1 MFDPNGAPHV
11 RQPKSIGQA
20 LLVSKSS
27 GRPIFAKAKPTGHAL
42 LVVKANIPLQRQQ
55 QSAFFAKVRLQHKPP
70 PAQLF
75 KACPQKIA
83 MPTSTSRPSTKAV
96 NKSQWTKLAK
106 PPTAQTTKAPVEHCV
121 IPKFRST
128 ETFMEFGIEEQRFKV
143 QYLTSQLEAAN
154 VEAANVEVNERSSGA
169 SRYNAHGMMDAI
181 SELRYK
187 DAVSMHRYKVNGL
200 TLDVEEATAQLR
212 ELEAANTNSRCN
224 IEL

>member
-1 MFDPNGAPHV
+1 MFDPDFAPRD
-11 RQPKSIGQA
+11 RQPKSIGEA
-20 LLVSKSS
+20 LLVSKAS

-42 LVVKANIPLQRQQ
+42 LMVKATIPLQRQQ
-55 QSAFFAKVRLQHKPP
+55 QSARFAKVRLQHKPP
-70 PAQLF
+70 PAQQF
-75 KACPQKIA
+75 EACPQKIA

-121 IPKFRST
+121 IPKSRPT

-154 VEAANVEVNERSSGA
+154 VELKRLVNERISGEF
-169 SRYNAHGMMDAI
+169 RYNAHGMMDAI

-187 DAVSMHRYKVNGL
+187 DAMSVHRYAVNGL
-200 TLDVEEATAQLR
+200 TL
-212 ELEAANTNSRCN
+212 ELEEQTRQLEMQHRVVAYV
-224 IEL
+224 LP